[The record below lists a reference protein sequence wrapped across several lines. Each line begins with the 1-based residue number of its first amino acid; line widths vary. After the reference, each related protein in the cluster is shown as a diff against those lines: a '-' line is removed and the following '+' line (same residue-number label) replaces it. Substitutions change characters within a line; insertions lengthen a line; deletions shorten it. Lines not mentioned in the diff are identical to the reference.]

1 MNNSATYRWTKQ
13 VEFKTK
19 VSMCKVPLWKPIEI
33 LKHNLLKVK
42 QFQNKCQTNTTTERR
57 NIGSNIRQYEF
68 QTKDYYQNEKNLSK
82 MINTYILLKIQ
93 F

>member
-1 MNNSATYRWTKQ
+1 
-13 VEFKTK
+13 
-19 VSMCKVPLWKPIEI
+19 MCKVPLRKPIEI
-33 LKHNLLKVK
+33 LKHKLLKVK
-42 QFQNKCQTNTTTERR
+42 QFQNRCQTNTTTERR

-68 QTKDYYQNEKNLSK
+68 QTKDYYQIEKNLSK